1 MDNLKKFLIPA
12 YIIWSVIS
20 MLQIGLF
27 IVVNYCFEKPKTLGV
42 EYFDAIQL
50 EKETLDGVTYTD
62 KQPLFEVNIVKSDT
76 TDELLMAEVVITT
89 YTDYK
94 KQSYKRFGM
103 QLVGS
108 QVDYWRPSGTLPD
121 YYSHSYLS
129 NQPNYFVD
137 SIGVYFY
144 EVDVDGQVANI
155 QSREDFDKELDN
167 LLMPAG
173 EEMFTLELGGSQAKY
188 SYTQEYKKWAIK
200 WIFSTPIYAYR
211 KTVTNTITN
220 EYCSN
225 DLFYA
230 LYSGFNNNKSA
241 GAYSFKNF
249 DLDKFFTIKKMNS
262 NNQFY
267 SLSEVDDNSAYFSI
281 KLNYKT
287 VTTGLKASDSVMGIV
302 KGDVNYDS
310 GISNEKK
317 SSYSQTVELELN
329 AMNLKTIYNKD
340 LNKCVV
346 GLSNSFNAYL
356 QTLNNLEVTVVV
368 DTSDYDKV
376 VSGIDIS
383 TFKNLNVT
391 KITIKSDS
399 ATDFIVVGTHKTI
412 TSATFDTKLN
422 LITAKGAKYE

>member
-1 MDNLKKFLIPA
+1 MEKLKKFLIPA

-20 MLQIGLF
+20 MLQVGLY
-27 IVVNYCFEKPKTLGV
+27 IVVNYCFEKPLTKGF
-42 EYFDAIQL
+42 EYFKNIQVD
-50 EKETLDGVTYTD
+50 KEISDGIVYTD
-62 KQPLFEVNIVKSDT
+62 DKPIFEVNIVKSDT
-76 TDELLMAEVVITT
+76 TGELLMAEVVITT
-89 YTDYK
+89 YTDYE

-108 QVDYWRPSGTLPD
+108 EVYYWRPSGRLEGR
-121 YYSHSYLS
+121 YSSSSLFCHSSGLKTQSFGSMQYAM
-129 NQPNYFVD
+129 NGY
-137 SIGVYFY
+137 GVYFY
-144 EVDVDGQVANI
+144 EVDVDGQVSSI
-155 QSREDFDKELDN
+155 QSRESFDKELDN
-167 LLMPAG
+167 LFLTAG
-173 EEMFTLELGGSQAKY
+173 KEMFSVQLGGEQAKY
-188 SYTQEYKKWAIK
+188 SYRVDYWNWLKHHKYDKE
-200 WIFSTPIYAYR
+200 
-211 KTVTNTITN
+211 V

-225 DLFYA
+225 DLFYE
-230 LYSGFNNNKSA
+230 LYSRFNA
-241 GAYSFKNF
+241 GYDDGEYSFKHLN
-249 DLDKFFTIKKMNS
+249 LDKFFTIKKMNS

-302 KGDVNYDS
+302 KGDVNFDA

-368 DTSDYDKV
+368 DTADYDKV

-399 ATDFIVVGTHKTI
+399 ATDFIVVGSHKTI
-412 TSATFDTKLN
+412 SSATFDTTLN

>member
-1 MDNLKKFLIPA
+1 MDKIKKFLIPA

-20 MLQIGLF
+20 MILCGF
-27 IVVNYCFEKPKTLGV
+27 YIVVNYYFEKPLTKGF
-42 EYFDAIQL
+42 EYFDQIEV
-50 EKETLDGVTYTD
+50 EKETSDGLIYTD
-62 KQPLFEVNIVKSDT
+62 VQPIFEVNIVTSDT

-89 YTDYK
+89 YTDYE

-103 QLVGS
+103 QLVGDN
-108 QVDYWRPSGTLPD
+108 VYYWRPENYKSRNR
-121 YYSHSYLS
+121 YSCSYLS
-129 NQPNYFVD
+129 NSYGTTSDFSDNLK
-137 SIGVYFY
+137 GVYFY
-144 EVDVDGQVANI
+144 ELDGDGEVSIINKRA
-155 QSREDFDKELDN
+155 DFDKELDN
-167 LLMPAG
+167 LLVTSG
-173 EEMFTLELGGSQAKY
+173 GQMFNLELGGEQARY
-188 SYTQEYKKWAIK
+188 SYTHEYTKFWALGWYDTTEK
-200 WIFSTPIYAYR
+200 LTMDYS
-211 KTVTNTITN
+211 
-220 EYCSN
+220 SL
-225 DLFYA
+225 DLFGT
-230 LYSGFNNNKSA
+230 LFSRFWTHKDPGE
-241 GAYSFKNF
+241 YSFKHLN
-249 DLDKFFTIKKMNS
+249 LDKFFTIKKMNS

-287 VTTGLKASDSVMGIV
+287 VTTGLKASDSVIGIV
-302 KGDVNYDS
+302 KGDINYDA

-317 SSYSQTVELELN
+317 SSYSQSVELELN

-356 QTLNNLEVTVVV
+356 QTLNNLEVTVIV
-368 DTSDYDKV
+368 DTADYDKV

-399 ATDFIVVGTHKTI
+399 ATDFVVVGSHKTI
-412 TSATFDTKLN
+412 TSATFDTTLN